1 MGRDD
6 VSQIFG
12 GLTKNSVKW
21 QQVKKQNLKIRRIG
35 GGYQELSSAWG
46 LGCEQFSIFPASQIS
61 MVKKGEVK
69 KRVDFFALFLI
80 RPNRWVFPTI

>member
-1 MGRDD
+1 MG
-6 VSQIFG
+6 V
-12 GLTKNSVKW
+12 W
-21 QQVKKQNLKIRRIG
+21 
-35 GGYQELSSAWG
+35 YQELSSAWG
-46 LGCEQFSIFPASQIS
+46 LGCEQFSIFLASQIS

>member
-1 MGRDD
+1 M
-6 VSQIFG
+6 VSGAKFCLG
-12 GLTKNSVKW
+12 V
-21 QQVKKQNLKIRRIG
+21 
-35 GGYQELSSAWG
+35 GY
-46 LGCEQFSIFPASQIS
+46 EQFSIFPASQIS

>member
-1 MGRDD
+1 MAA
-6 VSQIFG
+6 S
-12 GLTKNSVKW
+12 
-21 QQVKKQNLKIRRIG
+21 KKAELKDTTNWG
-35 GGYQELSSAWG
+35 VWYQELSSAWG

>member
-1 MGRDD
+1 MAASKKAELKDTTNW
-6 VSQIFG
+6 G
-12 GLTKNSVKW
+12 GW
-21 QQVKKQNLKIRRIG
+21 
-35 GGYQELSSAWG
+35 YQELSSAWG